1 MTDAA
6 SLGDLVLL
14 VWQSIVGLL
23 VTVGLAVK
31 AAVKVVGLLV
41 NVGLAVQ
48 AAYQ

>member
-31 AAVKVVGLLV
+31 VVGLLV
-41 NVGLAVQ
+41 NNGLAVQ